1 MINLAQDVSYG
12 VAFIAGLL
20 SFFSPCIIPMIP
32 AYLMYITGSQLDG
45 GNQVTRRH
53 AFLKTLV
60 FVAGFTVIFL
70 IMGTGASFLGTFFA
84 RNRVWIQRIS
94 GLIIILFGLN
104 LMGILKFT
112 GLAKVSRFR
121 TRAKE
126 NTYSGAFVLG
136 LAFAAGWTP
145 CFGPVLA
152 SILLYAGASGTVA
165 KGFILL
171 LVYSLGMAIPFLV
184 SAIFLTE
191 ISAWISKFERGAEK
205 ITKIA
210 GVILILFGILVAT
223 GYIVKIGGL
232 LV

>member
-45 GNQVTRRH
+45 GNQATRRH

-60 FVAGFTVIFL
+60 FVAGFTLVFL

-84 RNRVWIQRIS
+84 RNRTWIQRIS

-104 LMGILKFT
+104 LVGILKFS
-112 GLAKVSRFR
+112 GLAKVTRLR

-126 NTYSGAFVLG
+126 NSYSGAFVLG

-165 KGFILL
+165 KGFMLL

-191 ISAWISKFERGAEK
+191 ISAWISKFEKGAEK

-210 GVILILFGILVAT
+210 GIILILFGILVAT

>member
-104 LMGILKFT
+104 LVGILKFS

-121 TRAKE
+121 THAKE
-126 NTYSGAFVLG
+126 NSYSGAFVLG

-165 KGFILL
+165 KGFMLL

-184 SAIFLTE
+184 SAVFLTE

-210 GVILILFGILVAT
+210 GFILILFGILVAT